1 MRITLNFGLTMVP
14 FNEPT
19 QNYVNGMVHAI
30 IGKDNSYHDK
40 FSNYS
45 VSFLRGGKLTPEGLI
60 YPNGGKVFISS
71 PDETFIET
79 ILINL
84 IHSKNIKLRDMSLTS
99 YDVCDIN
106 INARYDI
113 IETLSPILLKDK
125 GKRLTYKDESFLPI
139 LTQQCMA
146 KLTKNGL
153 SSSDLKGF
161 AIKPFH
167 FENAKIQLPK
177 IKNVVNPS
185 SQVMLVIEGTK
196 QARKMIYEMGFGN
209 STGCGFGAVKV
220 RH

>member
-1 MRITLNFGLTMVP
+1 MRITLNFEPTLVP
-14 FNEPT
+14 FSEPT
-19 QNYVNGMVHAI
+19 QNYVNGMVHTI
-30 IGKDNSYHDK
+30 IGKDNPYHDK

-45 VSFLRGGKLTPEGLI
+45 VSFLRGGILTSEGLI

-113 IETLSPILLKDK
+113 IETLSPILLKHK
-125 GKRLTYKDESFLPI
+125 GKRLTFKDESFLTI
-139 LTQQCMA
+139 LTEQCIA

-153 SSSDLKGF
+153 SKSDLKGF
-161 AIKPFH
+161 TIKPFH
-167 FENAKIQLPK
+167 FENAKIQVPK
-177 IKNVVNPS
+177 VKNVVNPS
-185 SQVMLVIEGTK
+185 SQVMLVIEGTAK
-196 QARKMIYEMGFGN
+196 ARKMIYEMGFGN

-220 RH
+220 RR

>member
-139 LTQQCMA
+139 LTQQCIA

-153 SSSDLKGF
+153 S
-161 AIKPFH
+161 
-167 FENAKIQLPK
+167 
-177 IKNVVNPS
+177 
-185 SQVMLVIEGTK
+185 
-196 QARKMIYEMGFGN
+196 
-209 STGCGFGAVKV
+209 
-220 RH
+220 